1 MAGNWQTRIT
11 RHGTE
16 RPSQLL
22 ANPNNWR
29 IHNQVQQGL
38 MEGALNEL
46 GWLQEV
52 VVNERTGYLVDG
64 HMRVTIAMR
73 NGDAPIPVLYVDL
86 EPDEEAAALATLDP
100 IAQMAETDEAARRD
114 LLESVAFLDHNLAEF
129 VAEILGPPEEPPRDK
144 PDDDEPP
151 TGQLAVFVSFAS
163 ETAQAAAYDE
173 LTAAGYTVKVVNT

>member
-1 MAGNWQTRIT
+1 MAQNWQSRIT
-11 RHGTE
+11 RHGSET
-16 RPSQLL
+16 PSQLL

-52 VVNERTGYLVDG
+52 VVNERTGYLIDG
-64 HMRVTIAMR
+64 HMRVTIALR

-86 EPDEEAAALATLDP
+86 DADEEAAALATLDP
-100 IAQMAETDEAARRD
+100 IAQLAETDDKARRE

-129 VAEILGPPEEPPRDK
+129 AAELLGPADEPPSA
-144 PDDDEPP
+144 PTDDEEPP
-151 TGQLAVFVSFAS
+151 TGQLAVFLSFAS

-173 LTAAGYTVKVVNT
+173 LAAAGYTVKVVNT